1 MTDEATNRFIERAR
15 ASLDERSQRVRPQ
28 MASRLRAAR
37 SQAVESRQKHVYR
50 GWMPAMASAFAIVMA
65 VGIWVGNFNDE
76 PALPQ
81 AQPIAQL
88 TYEKHPTDVEM
99 LALANG
105 KGLELMQELDFYTW
119 LEQEES
125 RTS

>member
-1 MTDEATNRFIERAR
+1 MTDEATNRFLERAR
-15 ASLDERSQRVRPQ
+15 ASLDERSQRIRPQ
-28 MASRLRAAR
+28 MVSRLSAAR
-37 SQAVESRQKHVYR
+37 SQAIDSRQKHVYR

-65 VGIWVGNFNDE
+65 VGIWVGNFNVE
-76 PALPQ
+76 PGVPQ
-81 AQPIAQL
+81 GQPIAQL
-88 TYEKHPTDVEM
+88 TYEKRPADVEM